1 MKFKFAPSLPA
12 QLEPSTF
19 YMIAQGEQLLEIHV
33 TNADASAVRTV
44 TGPAIQLK
52 FDRYDLAVAPTTG
65 VLDVAVAQTFKL
77 TNNTNSIK
85 NISVVNAPANRS
97 MAIVLQIAGNVGTV
111 IFPGT
116 FDFGKE
122 TPDFT
127 KADTSFT
134 IYWNGSTYS
143 VTQNR

>member
-1 MKFKFAPSLPA
+1 MSRIEFPVSPSEDTLVNLPNNA
-12 QLEPSTF
+12 LRVF
-19 YMIAQGEQLLEIHV
+19 QGGAFRMVKH
-33 TNADASAVRTV
+33 TV
-44 TGPAIQLK
+44 TGPAVQLK

-65 VLDVAVAQTFKL
+65 ELDVAVAQTFKL
-77 TNNTNSIK
+77 ANNTNSIK
-85 NISVVNAPANRS
+85 NVSVVNAPANRS

-111 IFPGT
+111 IFPET
-116 FDFGKE
+116 FDFGDE

>member
-1 MKFKFAPSLPA
+1 MSRIEFPVSPSEDTLVNLPNNA
-12 QLEPSTF
+12 LRVF
-19 YMIAQGEQLLEIHV
+19 QGGAFRMVKH
-33 TNADASAVRTV
+33 TV
-44 TGPAIQLK
+44 TGPAVQLK
-52 FDRYDLAVAPTTG
+52 FDRYDLAVVPTTG
-65 VLDVAVAQTFKL
+65 ELDVAVAQTFKL
-77 TNNTNSIK
+77 TNNTSSIK

-111 IFPGT
+111 IFPET
-116 FDFGKE
+116 FDFGEE

-127 KADTSFT
+127 NADTSFT

>member
-1 MKFKFAPSLPA
+1 MSRIEFPVSPSEDTLVNLPNNA
-12 QLEPSTF
+12 LRVF
-19 YMIAQGEQLLEIHV
+19 QGGAFRMVKH
-33 TNADASAVRTV
+33 TV
-44 TGPAIQLK
+44 TGPAVQLK
-52 FDRYDLAVAPTTG
+52 FDRYDLAVVPTTG
-65 VLDVAVAQTFKL
+65 ELDVAVAQTFKL
-77 TNNTNSIK
+77 ANNTSSIK

-111 IFPGT
+111 IFPKT
-116 FDFGKE
+116 FDFGDE

-127 KADTSFT
+127 NTDTSFT

>member
-1 MKFKFAPSLPA
+1 MCRIEFPVSPSEETLVNLP
-12 QLEPSTF
+12 
-19 YMIAQGEQLLEIHV
+19 
-33 TNADASAVRTV
+33 NNAVRVFQGGAYRMVKHTV
-44 TGPAIQLK
+44 TGPAVQLK
-52 FDRYDLAVAPTTG
+52 FDRYDLAVATTTG

-77 TNNTNSIK
+77 ANNTNSIK
-85 NISVVNAPANRS
+85 NVSVVNAPANRS
-97 MAIVLQIAGNVGTV
+97 MAIVLQITGNVGTV
-111 IFPGT
+111 IFPET
-116 FDFGKE
+116 FDFGDE